1 MQAKQLV
8 GLSKLSKNQPTFN
21 PLYAPTGKNFH
32 LSRLTIIGRVAS
44 LKARPGS
51 RWWVRWL
58 YIGDCSGLIGFLK
71 LLIYKVYEPG
81 LLDAFSP
88 LYSSQ
93 ICLSPG
99 LRRIA
104 KCLWKNVFPGGQ
116 DWIAYHTDQAIHS
129 HWMEYMIDSERPVR
143 HEKLPSFYLSVG
155 QWVIYDDQC
164 KRWERIWKKDYLITF
179 L

>member
-1 MQAKQLV
+1 MDSPLWDQTTFIGLIKIALIPNSDPFCSMVRTFPSLCLDVKPSERPQLHCHSDASQTA
-8 GLSKLSKNQPTFN
+8 GRIIKTITEPTFN
-21 PLYAPTGKNFH
+21 HLQAKNFH

-116 DWIAYHTDQAIHS
+116 D
-129 HWMEYMIDSERPVR
+129 
-143 HEKLPSFYLSVG
+143 
-155 QWVIYDDQC
+155 
-164 KRWERIWKKDYLITF
+164 
-179 L
+179 